1 MINITLPDG
10 TKKQYDQ
17 PLDGL
22 KIAESINKNLAKE
35 AVAIKINGTL
45 RDLQILIQK
54 DCNIEIILKKSLEGL
69 EIIRHDAAHVLAEAV
84 QSIFKNTKI
93 AIGPPIEN
101 GFYYDFDFDKNFSID
116 DFVKIEKKMF
126 EIIQENKKFIREI
139 WSKIKAIDYFK
150 KNNEI

>member
-84 QSIFKNTKI
+84 QSILEIVPLPDPLK
-93 AIGPPIEN
+93 P
-101 GFYYDFDFDKNFSID
+101 SIVITGIS
-116 DFVKIEKKMF
+116 FVIML
-126 EIIQENKKFIREI
+126 
-139 WSKIKAIDYFK
+139 Y
-150 KNNEI
+150 